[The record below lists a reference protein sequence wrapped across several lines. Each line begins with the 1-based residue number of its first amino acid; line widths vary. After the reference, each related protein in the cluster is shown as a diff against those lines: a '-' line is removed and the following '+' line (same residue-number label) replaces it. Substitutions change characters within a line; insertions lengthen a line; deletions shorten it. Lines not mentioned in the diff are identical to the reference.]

1 MGLLLLSLVQLGSAT
16 LVCKSL
22 QPAIVTDTWC
32 DMNCNA
38 PVPYCPPADCKCT
51 GGGGGS
57 DDDVKPPGSDDDDS
71 SAPVEPDV
79 CAAHANANANAT
91 ASGGGGSK
99 FELVG
104 YVCPSCPSA
113 PDPAALLADVHEAYT
128 VVNIAFIA
136 WSTDGHVLD
145 QINDPKK
152 PHFNFTREHVAALKK
167 QVRGRHV
174 MVSLGGGLS
183 GVLDCG
189 APKSFGTNLA
199 RGLHAIVDKYGF
211 DGVDFDI
218 EHRSGDFAKC
228 AALLAPVLKSLHASK
243 LRVSLAPQM
252 GNVNPETSKT
262 SAGQNELA
270 PLVGTALQCMTAVM
284 PQMYN
289 TWAAVESVAYA
300 EKYARLA
307 TAGWR
312 VAEDGKRYVVKIPP
326 AKLYLGFPCSARGA
340 SSGYIAPKDL
350 VAMLKSLRSSGLEL
364 GGIMCWSIGWDRMAS
379 YAFAKAMQGLA
390 TDWARE

>member
-152 PHFNFTREHVAALKK
+152 PHFNFTKGHVTALKK
-167 QVRGRHV
+167 VRGRKV

-189 APKSFGTNLA
+189 APPSFSTNLA
-199 RGLHAIVDKYGF
+199 KGLHAIVDKYGF
-211 DGVDFDI
+211 DGVDF
-218 EHRSGDFAKC
+218 E
-228 AALLAPVLKSLHASK
+228 
-243 LRVSLAPQM
+243 
-252 GNVNPETSKT
+252 
-262 SAGQNELA
+262 
-270 PLVGTALQCMTAVM
+270 
-284 PQMYN
+284 
-289 TWAAVESVAYA
+289 
-300 EKYARLA
+300 
-307 TAGWR
+307 
-312 VAEDGKRYVVKIPP
+312 
-326 AKLYLGFPCSARGA
+326 
-340 SSGYIAPKDL
+340 
-350 VAMLKSLRSSGLEL
+350 
-364 GGIMCWSIGWDRMAS
+364 
-379 YAFAKAMQGLA
+379 
-390 TDWARE
+390 